1 MRIEGATGALCILNG
16 TYYNGIGLLNAG
28 ANRYL
33 KRGFVDKGPHGSYN
47 DLFNSFLLN
56 LDTSSLRSLA
66 DPATGW
72 INLPPGIAVTV
83 NHSISP
89 SSTYA
94 EFCAASAAWFYAV
107 FGTATHVERTI
118 YTEPG
123 SCRLIDTFDNLQTA
137 LENGS
142 ANRSFGDSVR
152 YGQPFVSWYHHNFF
166 DYRDVI
172 SGLGI
177 E

>member
-1 MRIEGATGALCILNG
+1 MQLAPYAILNG

-72 INLPPGIAVTV
+72 INLPPGITVTV

-89 SSTYA
+89 TSTYN

-137 LENGS
+137 LKNGS
-142 ANRSFGDSVR
+142 ANRIIWRQRKIRTTFCELVL
-152 YGQPFVSWYHHNFF
+152 P
-166 DYRDVI
+166 
-172 SGLGI
+172 
-177 E
+177 